1 MPGAEVPF
9 TVVFSDIPA
18 GAIGPDTKVIDAKGM
33 YLAPGFL
40 DAHIHI
46 ESSMLS
52 YTEFAKMVVKHGT
65 TAVATDLMEVTIVS
79 GIDGMKEV
87 LAESKNTPVKL
98 YYPIPAFMEEIS
110 AAENHCFH
118 YVIVHEQYFY
128 EDYERYE
135 PDYRERVFA
144 TVDWCHRHGY
154 RPVTMTSIINEI
166 SPEQC

>member
-1 MPGAEVPF
+1 MDYELIQVALGKKPADIVIKNGKLVNVLSHEIYETEISIAKGKIA
-9 TVVFSDIPA
+9 SIGDIPA

-98 YYPIPAFMEEIS
+98 YYPIPAFMEENGIQTTGS
-110 AAENHCFH
+110 
-118 YVIVHEQYFY
+118 
-128 EDYERYE
+128 
-135 PDYRERVFA
+135 
-144 TVDWCHRHGY
+144 TL
-154 RPVTMTSIINEI
+154 
-166 SPEQC
+166 